1 MSNMLKCQFKKIRPC
16 LGRSGNSYISE
27 DDATQNTNNIVSSPE
42 QPRKRT
48 NILWLLFLYPFPFTQ
63 YRRKDDNM
71 WLEKNKNGTFK
82 AIERYV
88 DPLTGESHRATVT
101 MLKDTAR
108 QRKEAQAALARKIAQ
123 KQAQKV
129 TPQKITLEDLISEH
143 RIYQAENVRPST
155 QRRDFYN
162 GNTFMDIFGK
172 NTLVNKMSARSIRKA
187 LQASGREPSTC
198 NELIGRFKT
207 LLRWGYNNDFIDDIS
222 YLSKIKPFRV
232 EQTHREKIED
242 KYLESYEAVRL
253 LAAMDVTYWKDL
265 TTFLIKS
272 GLRPGEAL
280 DLSYTDI
287 DIENRYIH
295 VTSTWDINNKLS
307 GPPKSPAS
315 DRDVYIQDD
324 FLPLCKKLKSQA
336 LTFYLTTRCDVVF
349 QDNGKPLTYA
359 AYRKYLGIYT
369 ERVVGRKLT
378 PHAMRHTHTSLL
390 AENRVPLDV
399 IVRRLGHEDSEIT
412 KRIYLHVTKKM
423 KERDNEAIR
432 QIHVI

>member
-1 MSNMLKCQFKKIRPC
+1 MWI
-16 LGRSGNSYISE
+16 E
-27 DDATQNTNNIVSSPE
+27 QNN
-42 QPRKRT
+42 
-48 NILWLLFLYPFPFTQ
+48 
-63 YRRKDDNM
+63 
-71 WLEKNKNGTFK
+71 NGTFK
-82 AIERYV
+82 AVERYT
-88 DPLTGESHRATVT
+88 DILTGKQKKVSITIS
-101 MLKDTAR
+101 KNTAKS
-108 QRKEAQAALARKIAQ
+108 RKEAQAALARKIAQ
-123 KQAQKV
+123 KQTK
-129 TPQKITLEDLISEH
+129 KIAPKNLSLEDLITEH
-143 RIYQAENVRPST
+143 RLYQQNNVRPST
-155 QRRDFYN
+155 RRRDYYN

-172 NTLVNKMSARSIRKA
+172 DTLVSKMTASSIRKA
-187 LQASGREPSTC
+187 LMVSGRAPSTC
-198 NELIGRFKT
+198 NELIERFKT
-207 LLRWGYNNDFIDDIS
+207 LLRWGYDNDLIDDIS

-242 KYLESYEAVRL
+242 KYLESEEATRL

-265 TTFLIKS
+265 TAFLIKS

-295 VTSTWDINNKLS
+295 VTSTWDSNNKLS
-307 GPPKSPAS
+307 GPPKTSAS

-336 LTFYLTTRCDVVF
+336 LTFYLTSRCNLVF
-349 QDNGKPLTYA
+349 QDNGKRLTYA
-359 AYRKYLGIYT
+359 AYRKYLGNYT
-369 ERVVGRKLT
+369 ERVVGRRLT

-390 AENRVPLDV
+390 AENGVPLDV
-399 IVRRLGHEDSEIT
+399 IVRRLGHEDSKIT

>member
-1 MSNMLKCQFKKIRPC
+1 
-16 LGRSGNSYISE
+16 
-27 DDATQNTNNIVSSPE
+27 
-42 QPRKRT
+42 
-48 NILWLLFLYPFPFTQ
+48 
-63 YRRKDDNM
+63 M
-71 WLEKNKNGTFK
+71 WVEKNKNGTFK
-82 AIERYV
+82 AIERYI
-88 DPLTGESHRATVT
+88 DPLTGESHRASVT

-123 KQAQKV
+123 KQSQKV
-129 TPQKITLEDLISEH
+129 IPQNITLEDLITEH
-143 RIYQAENVRPST
+143 RIYQANNVRPST
-155 QRRDFYN
+155 RRRDYYN
-162 GNTFMDIFGK
+162 GNTFMEIFGK
-172 NTLVNKMSARSIRKA
+172 NTLVSKMTAGTIRKA

-207 LLRWGYNNDFIDDIS
+207 LLRWGYDNDLIEDVS

-242 KYLESYEAVRL
+242 KYLESEEAVRL
-253 LAAMDVTYWKDL
+253 LAAMDVPYWKDL
-265 TTFLIKS
+265 TAFLIKS
-272 GLRPGEAL
+272 GLRPGEAF
-280 DLSYTDI
+280 DLAYTDI

-295 VTSTWDINNKLS
+295 VTSTWDSNNKLS
-307 GPPKSPAS
+307 GPPKTPKSH
-315 DRDVYIQDD
+315 RDVYIQDD

-336 LTFYLTTRCDVVF
+336 LIFYLTTRCNLVF
-349 QDNGKPLTYA
+349 QDHGKPLTYA

-390 AENRVPLDV
+390 AENGVSLDV
-399 IVRRLGHEDSEIT
+399 IVRRLGHEDSKIT

>member
-1 MSNMLKCQFKKIRPC
+1 
-16 LGRSGNSYISE
+16 
-27 DDATQNTNNIVSSPE
+27 
-42 QPRKRT
+42 
-48 NILWLLFLYPFPFTQ
+48 
-63 YRRKDDNM
+63 M
-71 WLEKNKNGTFK
+71 WVEKNKNGTFK

-101 MLKDTAR
+101 MIKDTAR
-108 QRKEAQAALARKIAQ
+108 QRKEAQAALARKIAK

-129 TPQKITLEDLISEH
+129 TPQNITLEDLISEH
-143 RIYQAENVRPST
+143 RIYQAQNVRPST

-162 GNTFMDIFGK
+162 GNTFMEIFGK
-172 NTLVNKMSARSIRKA
+172 NTIVNKMTARSIRKA

-198 NELIGRFKT
+198 NELIDRFKT
-207 LLRWGYNNDFIDDIS
+207 LLRWGYDNDLIDDIS

-242 KYLESYEAVRL
+242 KYLESDEAVRL

-307 GPPKSPAS
+307 GPPKTPAS

-336 LTFYLTTRCDVVF
+336 LTFYLTTRCNLVF
-349 QDNGKPLTYA
+349 QDHGKPLTYA

-390 AENRVPLDV
+390 AENGVPLDV
-399 IVRRLGHEDSEIT
+399 IVRRLGHEDSKIT

-423 KERDNEAIR
+423 KERDNESIR